1 MTSQIDPTVPVAGN
15 PTTASERANWA
26 TAKGEISALQTQTN
40 GAPFLPL
47 AGATM
52 TGPMLLYNDP
62 TGPMSPVTL
71 GYFQTHGGGGG
82 GSGGIPEAPA
92 DGTPYGRQDAG
103 WHSVLGLPGGTL
115 TGGLHFGSALASSV
129 TDLTRHIDLYGG
141 TYGFNVGPGS
151 NLNYNAPSGFTHSLL
166 IAGTAALQIGAAAI
180 TASAPITLPADPT
193 LATQAA
199 TKRYI
204 DNAITTQTV
213 PDAPNDGH
221 GYVRRNLA
229 WGYGIPQLGASN
241 DVTVVER
248 NTGTIRMSAITGCL
262 TPYNASSDG
271 LSIQA
276 RRLSAPDGSGRNC
289 DGPYITLAG
298 PTYPGAPN
306 NISLNTGS
314 NAAGFFT
321 WIFDAI
327 GGLTTPGNVAVS
339 TTAAAAISLYINAP
353 AGQYRSLVFQSANS
367 IRWVLRTNNTAESG
381 SNAGS
386 DFEIW
391 RYNDAGTYIDYP
403 LLITRNTG
411 QVILGGSGTGAIN
424 DPLQITVGQTHY
436 ARIGFTV
443 SNVRSWLM
451 GCNTDGSFSLYDAT
465 AGNIA
470 RISVATGGAVVIN
483 SASYLAMGA
492 ACTRGIMY
500 GTQMA
505 YGSSNGVGFGW
516 GTNASYPSSVMVS
529 VDNGGASYP
538 LASAASDERL
548 KTDIVPS
555 TLDCLATVRALPL
568 HEYRWQAHDD
578 PWDLTNPTP
587 HPDLKRVGMIAQRV
601 YEIFP
606 EGVMKGDDHTDHMG
620 LIWNIDQNNMIALLV
635 GALQQLTTR
644 VVTLENG
651 SVH

>member
-71 GYFQTHGGGGG
+71 GYFQTHGGGGPG
-82 GSGGIPEAPA
+82 TGGIPEAPA

-141 TYGFNVGPGS
+141 TYGFNVGPS
-151 NLNYNAPSGFTHSLL
+151 NNLNYNAPSGVNHSFA
-166 IAGTAALQIGAAAI
+166 IAGAAAFVIGAAAI

-204 DNAITTQTV
+204 DNAITTQAI

-241 DVTVVER
+241 DVTVMER
-248 NTGTIRMSAITGCL
+248 TTGASRFPTITGCL
-262 TPYNASSDG
+262 TPYNATSDG

-276 RRLSAPDGSGRNC
+276 RRLSAPDGSGRNT
-289 DGPYITLAG
+289 DGPQITLTGATYANPNVITLNAG
-298 PTYPGAPN
+298 N
-306 NISLNTGS
+306 

-321 WIFDAI
+321 WTFDAS
-327 GGLTTPGNVAVS
+327 GGLTMPGNVTIAQAGAAAVGLTLQAPINQSRNLGFYTGSSARWLLAVS
-339 TTAAAAISLYINAP
+339 GS
-353 AGQYRSLVFQSANS
+353 
-367 IRWVLRTNNTAESG
+367 ESG

-386 DFEIW
+386 DFSLY
-391 RYNDAGTYIDYP
+391 RYSDAGAYLDNP
-403 LLITRNTG
+403 LLIRRSTG
-411 QVILGGSGTGAIN
+411 QMMLGGSSAQIS
-424 DPLQITVGQTHY
+424 DPLALTVAATQY
-436 ARIGFTV
+436 ARIWLTV
-443 SNVRSWLM
+443 ATVRSFIV
-451 GCNTDGSFSLYDAT
+451 GTDPGGSFWILDNT
-465 AGNIA
+465 ASNAARMQIQPNGNINFCTTNVVMSNSG
-470 RISVATGGAVVIN
+470 ISYPGAGSYGAGGHNIAFGWSSVTANLITGIVDGGGAVY
-483 SASYLAMGA
+483 ALA
-492 ACTRGIMY
+492 
-500 GTQMA
+500 
-505 YGSSNGVGFGW
+505 N
-516 GTNASYPSSVMVS
+516 
-529 VDNGGASYP
+529 
-538 LASAASDERL
+538 ASDERL
-548 KTDIVPS
+548 KTDIAPS
-555 TLDCLATVRALPL
+555 THDCLATVRALPL
-568 HEYRWQAHDD
+568 HEYRWQIHDD
-578 PWDLTNPTP
+578 PGDLSNPTP

-601 YEIFP
+601 HEIFP
-606 EGVMKGDDHTDHMG
+606 EGVVKGDDFTDHMG
-620 LIWNIDQNNMIALLV
+620 AVWNLDHNNLIALLV

-644 VVTLENG
+644 VETLETR

>member
-204 DNAITTQTV
+204 DNAITTQAI

-221 GYVRRNLA
+221 GYVRRNDA
-229 WGYGIPQLGASN
+229 WGYGVPQLGASN
-241 DVTVVER
+241 DVTVVEHT
-248 NTGTIRMSAITGCL
+248 TGTNRMGMITGCL

-271 LSIQA
+271 VSLQA
-276 RRLSAPDGSGRNC
+276 RRLSAPDGSGRNT
-289 DGPYITLAG
+289 DGPQITLAG
-298 PTYPGAPN
+298 ATYPTPN
-306 NISLNTGS
+306 IITLNTGN
-314 NAAGFFT
+314 NAAGFFSWT
-321 WIFDAI
+321 FDA
-327 GGLTTPGNVAVS
+327 GGTLTTPGNV
-339 TTAAAAISLYINAP
+339 TLNQTAATSVYLNVAGP
-353 AGQYRSLVFQSANS
+353 AGFSRNIAFNTAATSRWIVSANS
-367 IRWVLRTNNTAESG
+367 TAETG
-381 SNAGS
+381 GNAGS
-386 DFEIW
+386 DFTIN
-391 RYNDAGTYIDYP
+391 RMSDAGGVLDTPILISRGNGRINLGNGAAVGSSDPVLVNMPSGKTSRILYQTAGQHMWSCGPNSTGNFSIADETSAAELFRITQGAGQQPTYAYGSRFISQGTSGSNPSVTCYD
-403 LLITRNTG
+403 TG
-411 QVILGGSGTGAIN
+411 LGGAGIFLGSGAGLYFGTMNSVGAFS
-424 DPLQITVGQTHY
+424 V
-436 ARIGFTV
+436 
-443 SNVRSWLM
+443 VR
-451 GCNTDGSFSLYDAT
+451 GSIDT
-465 AGNIA
+465 AGNMSITGTLSQGSDARDKENIEVSDDGLAIVRRLTPKRFNRIA
-470 RISVATGGAVVIN
+470 SPERRELGFIAQDVGDVLPEAITVRVSAGDGDDDDKLALDTTPLLAVVVNAIN
-483 SASYLAMGA
+483 ELEA
-492 ACTRGIMY
+492 R
-500 GTQMA
+500 
-505 YGSSNGVGFGW
+505 
-516 GTNASYPSSVMVS
+516 
-529 VDNGGASYP
+529 
-538 LASAASDERL
+538 
-548 KTDIVPS
+548 
-555 TLDCLATVRALPL
+555 LATLETRSL
-568 HEYRWQAHDD
+568 H
-578 PWDLTNPTP
+578 
-587 HPDLKRVGMIAQRV
+587 
-601 YEIFP
+601 
-606 EGVMKGDDHTDHMG
+606 
-620 LIWNIDQNNMIALLV
+620 
-635 GALQQLTTR
+635 
-644 VVTLENG
+644 
-651 SVH
+651 